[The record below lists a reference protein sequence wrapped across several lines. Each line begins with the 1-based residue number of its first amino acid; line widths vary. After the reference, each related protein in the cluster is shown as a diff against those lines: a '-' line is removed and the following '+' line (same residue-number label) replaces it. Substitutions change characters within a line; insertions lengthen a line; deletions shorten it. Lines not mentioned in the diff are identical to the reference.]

1 MRAIKKDPGKGKK
14 VLQSIPIPGWL
25 FTLVTVVYCEV
36 LLHLW
41 TMDGFSFGRFAAVVL
56 FALGFGG
63 LLGQIA
69 GFIGHKKWG
78 KWITVALAAVVS
90 VLYIVEYF
98 VNDAYRSFMPMRML
112 LGGAK
117 GVTTDFGGV
126 VVSLVLSGFWRI
138 LVMLLP
144 ALLYALLARPVRT
157 TWKIRWFLLAGAVA
171 AYLLGFGVV
180 RGVGTDA
187 ARLSD
192 AYNFDS
198 AVRVFGLNIAIPL
211 DAVNGGESSEETPG
225 FLVVEP
231 VAAPTEAPPAVS
243 TPVGETAPAETEP
256 AAYGDNVMDIDF
268 DALIASTGN
277 SHINAISQYVA
288 SLTPSKKNEYT
299 GMFAGKNLIL
309 ITAEAFS
316 KQVIDPE
323 LTPTLYRMATRGI
336 QFTDYYQPA
345 WGGSTTTGEFSNV
358 TGLVPAD
365 VGMCMKQA
373 VYQDLFLTMGIDIS
387 VPQYID
393 QQPFSIYYMTVS
405 GHCGYSLK
413 DNAMSRKNYDL
424 VDYDGSEA
432 VKCYLASQLEL
443 EKAMESLI
451 RQLEEAGIAND
462 TVIVISPDHYPYGL
476 ERSATWKNAK
486 NYLKELYGVTEM
498 NRFSRDNNALIIW
511 SGCLEDKNLK
521 VETPVYSLDILP
533 TLSNLFGL
541 DYDSRLLVGRDV
553 FSDTEPLVLW
563 PEFSWKT
570 DKGTYE
576 AESRTFTPA
585 EGADVEDGYVERI
598 KAIVS
603 NKISYSREVQN
614 MKYFQVLSDYL
625 NGK

>member
-90 VLYIVEYF
+90 VLCIVEYF

-180 RGVGTDA
+180 RGVGADA

-211 DAVNGGESSEETPG
+211 DAVKGGESLEETPG

-243 TPVGETAPAETEP
+243 TPEGETAPAETEP

-268 DALIASTGN
+268 DALIASTEN

-323 LTPTLYRMATRGI
+323 LTPTLYRMATKGI

-345 WGGSTTTGEFSNV
+345 CLGGSTTTGEFPSDRSGSGRRGHV
-358 TGLVPAD
+358 HEAGRLS
-365 VGMCMKQA
+365 G
-373 VYQDLFLTMGIDIS
+373 S
-387 VPQYID
+387 VPD
-393 QQPFSIYYMTVS
+393 HGAS
-405 GHCGYSLK
+405 
-413 DNAMSRKNYDL
+413 A
-424 VDYDGSEA
+424 SEA
-432 VKCYLASQLEL
+432 EL
-443 EKAMESLI
+443 LF
-451 RQLEEAGIAND
+451 RRLPQ
-462 TVIVISPDHYPYGL
+462 PQCGL
-476 ERSATWKNAK
+476 
-486 NYLKELYGVTEM
+486 L
-498 NRFSRDNNALIIW
+498 
-511 SGCLEDKNLK
+511 
-521 VETPVYSLDILP
+521 
-533 TLSNLFGL
+533 
-541 DYDSRLLVGRDV
+541 
-553 FSDTEPLVLW
+553 
-563 PEFSWKT
+563 
-570 DKGTYE
+570 
-576 AESRTFTPA
+576 
-585 EGADVEDGYVERI
+585 
-598 KAIVS
+598 
-603 NKISYSREVQN
+603 
-614 MKYFQVLSDYL
+614 
-625 NGK
+625 

>member
-1 MRAIKKDPGKGKK
+1 MRTIKKDPGKGKK
-14 VLQSIPIPGWL
+14 VLQSIPVPGWL

-117 GVTTDFGGV
+117 GVTTDFGG
-126 VVSLVLSGFWRI
+126 
-138 LVMLLP
+138 
-144 ALLYALLARPVRT
+144 
-157 TWKIRWFLLAGAVA
+157 
-171 AYLLGFGVV
+171 
-180 RGVGTDA
+180 
-187 ARLSD
+187 
-192 AYNFDS
+192 
-198 AVRVFGLNIAIPL
+198 
-211 DAVNGGESSEETPG
+211 ESSEETPG

-243 TPVGETAPAETEP
+243 TPEGETAPAETEP

-323 LTPTLYRMATRGI
+323 LTPTLYRMATKGI

-373 VYQDLFLTMGIDIS
+373 VYQDLFLTMGHQLQKQNYYSAAYHNHNADYYDRNKTHTKLGYDRFLARYGGLEGITPVWPESDLEMIDIS

-585 EGADVEDGYVERI
+585 EGADVDDGYVDRI
-598 KAIVS
+598 NAIVS

>member
-126 VVSLVLSGFWRI
+126 VVSLVLNGFWRI

-157 TWKIRWFLLAGAVA
+157 TWKTRWFLLAGAVT

-243 TPVGETAPAETEP
+243 TPEGETAPAETEP

-288 SLTPSKKNEYT
+288 
-299 GMFAGKNLIL
+299 
-309 ITAEAFS
+309 FS

-323 LTPTLYRMATRGI
+323 LTPTLYRMATKGI

-358 TGLVPAD
+358 TSLVPAD

-373 VYQDLFLTMGIDIS
+373 VYQDLFLTMGHQLQKLD
-387 VPQYID
+387 
-393 QQPFSIYYMTVS
+393 YYSAAYHNHNADYYDRNKT
-405 GHCGYSLK
+405 HTKLGY
-413 DNAMSRKNYDL
+413 DRF
-424 VDYDGSEA
+424 
-432 VKCYLASQLEL
+432 LARYGGLEGITPVWP
-443 EKAMESLI
+443 ESL
-451 RQLEEAGIAND
+451 R
-462 TVIVISPDHYPYGL
+462 PCGL
-476 ERSATWKNAK
+476 
-486 NYLKELYGVTEM
+486 
-498 NRFSRDNNALIIW
+498 
-511 SGCLEDKNLK
+511 
-521 VETPVYSLDILP
+521 
-533 TLSNLFGL
+533 
-541 DYDSRLLVGRDV
+541 
-553 FSDTEPLVLW
+553 
-563 PEFSWKT
+563 
-570 DKGTYE
+570 
-576 AESRTFTPA
+576 
-585 EGADVEDGYVERI
+585 
-598 KAIVS
+598 
-603 NKISYSREVQN
+603 
-614 MKYFQVLSDYL
+614 
-625 NGK
+625 

>member
-69 GFIGHKKWG
+69 GFIGHRKWG

-157 TWKIRWFLLAGAVA
+157 TWKTRWFLLAGAVA

-231 VAAPTEAPPAVS
+231 VAAPTEAPP
-243 TPVGETAPAETEP
+243 G
-256 AAYGDNVMDIDF
+256 
-268 DALIASTGN
+268 
-277 SHINAISQYVA
+277 
-288 SLTPSKKNEYT
+288 
-299 GMFAGKNLIL
+299 
-309 ITAEAFS
+309 
-316 KQVIDPE
+316 
-323 LTPTLYRMATRGI
+323 
-336 QFTDYYQPA
+336 
-345 WGGSTTTGEFSNV
+345 
-358 TGLVPAD
+358 
-365 VGMCMKQA
+365 
-373 VYQDLFLTMGIDIS
+373 
-387 VPQYID
+387 
-393 QQPFSIYYMTVS
+393 
-405 GHCGYSLK
+405 
-413 DNAMSRKNYDL
+413 
-424 VDYDGSEA
+424 
-432 VKCYLASQLEL
+432 
-443 EKAMESLI
+443 
-451 RQLEEAGIAND
+451 
-462 TVIVISPDHYPYGL
+462 
-476 ERSATWKNAK
+476 
-486 NYLKELYGVTEM
+486 
-498 NRFSRDNNALIIW
+498 
-511 SGCLEDKNLK
+511 
-521 VETPVYSLDILP
+521 
-533 TLSNLFGL
+533 GL
-541 DYDSRLLVGRDV
+541 DPRGRDC
-553 FSDTEPLVLW
+553 P
-563 PEFSWKT
+563 
-570 DKGTYE
+570 GGN
-576 AESRTFTPA
+576 
-585 EGADVEDGYVERI
+585 GAGGLRRQRDGHR
-598 KAIVS
+598 
-603 NKISYSREVQN
+603 
-614 MKYFQVLSDYL
+614 L
-625 NGK
+625 